1 VRRTRWR
8 RRRRLLL
15 LVVALFASGVGILTH
30 ATGAFHRTELQTIDA
45 RYQVRGSSP
54 SLVRN
59 FLVVGIDSQTFAFF
73 ASKKAVDDRYAANW
87 PFPRRDHARVID
99 NLVKAGAAHIAVDL
113 QFSQPSSYGPRDDY
127 ALAAALKRA
136 KHVVLATTSV
146 GAHGSTDILGG
157 NANLRSFGD
166 AVAANAFVLP
176 DTDGVLRAT
185 EFSHQGLEMFPAM
198 IAAETQGR
206 PVSARLFG
214 GTSTRVPID
223 YAGPP
228 GTVPYL
234 SYSRVWTGKFP
245 ASMVRGKTVI
255 IGVPAPIY
263 QDVHPTPMGGG
274 LMAGSEIVANSAA
287 TILHGIPLRDGAGW
301 VNILLIIMLG
311 TAVPLLGMRGWA
323 VRALGGG
330 LLIGLLFALAAQ
342 LAFNSGRIISLID
355 PEFALLVGIVGTL
368 MVVYLGEAFE
378 RQYAR
383 STFARFVP
391 PGVVDQVL
399 ASSDDDLRLAAVER
413 VCTVMFSDLR
423 GFTRFSEHQPVEKV
437 IAVVNHYL
445 NEMTEA
451 ILDAGGTLIAY
462 MGDGI
467 MATFGAP
474 LEQDDHA
481 DRAMRAAREM
491 IGPRLSNFN
500 AWLAD
505 QGYPSG
511 FRMGVGLNT
520 GPVMCGNVGAEQRVE
535 YTTIGDTTNTAS
547 RLEGMTKDQP
557 HMLFIA
563 EATCTA
569 MREVPGDLVFVD
581 EFDVRGRTEK
591 MRIFS
596 IADPLGSPGLEPEPA
611 SEPPP
616 AAFPVDHSATPVPA
630 QPDRPALTVDAP
642 VPATPDAPSLNS
654 SPAAV
659 DEGVEA
665 AQ

>member
-1 VRRTRWR
+1 
-8 RRRRLLL
+8 LI
-15 LVVALFASGVGILTH
+15 VAAVAAGLGILTH
-30 ATGAFHRTELQTIDA
+30 ATGVFHRTELQTIDA
-45 RYQVRGSSP
+45 RYHVRGSNP
-54 SLVRN
+54 SLVKN
-59 FLVVGIDSQTFAFF
+59 FVIVGVDSQTLSYFAT
-73 ASKKAVDDRYAANW
+73 SKTHGADW

-99 NLVKAGAAHIAVDL
+99 NLLKAGAKHIAIDM
-113 QFSQPSSYGPRDDY
+113 QFSNPSNFGPRDDY
-127 ALAAALKRA
+127 ALAVALTKA
-136 KHVVLATTSV
+136 KHVVLATTAV
-146 GAHGSTDILGG
+146 AAHGATDILGG
-157 NANLRSFGD
+157 NANLRRFGD
-166 AVAANAFVLP
+166 AVAANSSEFP
-176 DTDGVLRAT
+176 DTDGVDRRMQYS
-185 EFSHQGLEMFPAM
+185 FQGLETFGTA
-198 IAAETQGR
+198 IAAEMLGK
-206 PVSARLFG
+206 PVSPKLFG
-214 GTSTRVPID
+214 SATAQVPID
-223 YAGPP
+223 FAGPP
-228 GTVPYL
+228 GTVTFIPYWK
-234 SYSRVWTGKFP
+234 VWTGQFP
-245 ASMVRGKTVI
+245 ASLVRGKTVL
-255 IGVPAPIY
+255 IGGTAQILNDRH
-263 QDVHPTPMGGG
+263 QTPTSGSSLNGD
-274 LMAGSEIVANSAA
+274 LMAGTEIVANSAA
-287 TILHGIPLRDGAGW
+287 TVLDGIPLRDDAGW
-301 VNILLIIMLG
+301 VNVLLIILLG
-311 TAVPLLGMRGWA
+311 SIAPLLGGLRSWA
-323 VRALGGG
+323 LRALFGG
-330 LLIGLLFALAAQ
+330 LLAGALYAVAAQ
-342 LAFNSGRIISLID
+342 LAFNSGRIIAVID

-368 MVVYLGEAFE
+368 AVVYLGEAFE

-481 DRAMRAAREM
+481 DRAVRAAREM
-491 IGPRLSNFN
+491 IGPRLGNFN

-547 RLEGMTKDQP
+547 RLEGMTKDTP
-557 HMLFIA
+557 HMLFVA

-569 MREVPGDLVFVD
+569 MRDVPEDLVFVD

-596 IADPLGSPGLEPEPA
+596 IADPLGSPGLEQEPGPAPGPAREPTPAPESAPG
-611 SEPPP
+611 
-616 AAFPVDHSATPVPA
+616 AADAGSSDAGGATPTGP
-630 QPDRPALTVDAP
+630 RS
-642 VPATPDAPSLNS
+642 PSLNS
-654 SPAAV
+654 SSASA

-665 AQ
+665 TK